1 MGKFK
6 FKELKKKIKKAQ
18 ALEQFDKKVKKKNKK
33 AIKKIMAIV
42 DAMNEN
48 SDGGKAKRKS
58 FDDLLDDLPHSGKKK
73 KKGKTM
79 HFIDVTLVKSSF
91 KPSDKKTMSV
101 PDTVETTV
109 VEVPVMEKSSASKV
123 TDTDAETENKLVE
136 QISKLPPLKKKHKIP
151 DIDRSMGLVNY
162 PQEIVNKG
170 NDADK
175 NTDSVKPA
183 PKKRVTKKQQP
194 VAEEKK
200 VEENK

>member
-1 MGKFK
+1 LGKFK

-33 AIKKIMAIV
+33 AIKRIMAIV
-42 DAMNEN
+42 DEMNEI
-48 SDGGKAKRKS
+48 SGGKAKRKS

-73 KKGKTM
+73 KKRNTM

-101 PDTVETTV
+101 PDTVETTA
-109 VEVPVMEKSSASKV
+109 VEVPAMEKP
-123 TDTDAETENKLVE
+123 TEVLPKEEPDPRLSTRNVDKDNNVE
-136 QISKLPPLKKKHKIP
+136 PVI
-151 DIDRSMGLVNY
+151 
-162 PQEIVNKG
+162 
-170 NDADK
+170 
-175 NTDSVKPA
+175 KPV

-200 VEENK
+200 VEESK

>member
-33 AIKKIMAIV
+33 AIKRIMAIV
-42 DAMNEN
+42 DEMNEI
-48 SDGGKAKRKS
+48 SGGKAKRKS

-73 KKGKTM
+73 KKRNTM
-79 HFIDVTLVKSSF
+79 HFIDVMLIKSSF
-91 KPSDKKTMSV
+91 KPKSDDKKTMSV
-101 PDTVETTV
+101 PDTVETTA

-123 TDTDAETENKLVE
+123 TDTVDGLVE

-151 DIDRSMGLVNY
+151 DIDRSVGLVNY
-162 PQEIVNKG
+162 PQNIVDKG

-175 NTDSVKPA
+175 NADSAKPV

-194 VAEEKK
+194 AAEEKK
-200 VEENK
+200 VEESK